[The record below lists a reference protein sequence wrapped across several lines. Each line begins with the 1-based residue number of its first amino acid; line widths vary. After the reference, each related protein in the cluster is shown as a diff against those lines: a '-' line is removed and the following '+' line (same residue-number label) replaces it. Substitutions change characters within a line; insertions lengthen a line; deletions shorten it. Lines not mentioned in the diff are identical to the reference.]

1 MGIATVLAVFL
12 ASEAS
17 AAVFPVKNARIV
29 RLLTDAVNF
38 GYCMAF
44 LDATGRDDLASNP
57 NCNNFAVSFNCQAAP
72 EFNMS
77 KAETSRNWAAAQLA
91 FVSNGRIELAVD
103 DAAKY
108 NGQYCVARRIDNFA
122 N

>member
-1 MGIATVLAVFL
+1 MVLAG
-12 ASEAS
+12 AEAS

-44 LDATGRDDLASNP
+44 LDATGRQAMAANA
-57 NCNNFAVSFNCQAAP
+57 NCNNAAVSFNCQAAP

-77 KAETSRNWAAAQLA
+77 KSETARNWAAAQLA
-91 FVSNGRIELAVD
+91 FVTNGRIELAVD
-103 DAAKY
+103 DAAIF

-122 N
+122 D